1 MKSVIVRTNLFEL
14 ILEITLFFSGTF
26 FRESRNLYPRRGRGS
41 LVAKRNLLRL
51 IVALGLVLLDV
62 LDLLDGLAVV
72 DAVGAVV
79 RLHGRG
85 EGGGRG
91 EAEDKG
97 EGLHVGRHFESGRVS
112 SLTPP
117 PGLL

>member
-1 MKSVIVRTNLFEL
+1 MQPPLVFLPI
-14 ILEITLFFSGTF
+14 G
-26 FRESRNLYPRRGRGS
+26 YPTS
-41 LVAKRNLLRL
+41 STCMVHVEADYLLRL

-79 RLHGRG
+79 RLHGGG

>member
-1 MKSVIVRTNLFEL
+1 M
-14 ILEITLFFSGTF
+14 
-26 FRESRNLYPRRGRGS
+26 
-41 LVAKRNLLRL
+41 
-51 IVALGLVLLDV
+51 ALGLVLFDV

-79 RLHGRG
+79 RLHGGG

-97 EGLHVGRHFESGRVS
+97 EGLHVGRHF
-112 SLTPP
+112 
-117 PGLL
+117 